1 MESCNQGLG
10 IGTFDFSTYEEVV
23 KVNPEDNVSFY
34 TTLEAATLGV
44 ENGASAIYN
53 TFNFKADK
61 ASTTI
66 YVRVKNQYCF
76 SITSFQLNIKN
87 CLPTIHNFISP
98 NNDNRNDSFA
108 NKGLRDV
115 FLNFTIEIYNRWGAL
130 IWQGDNNTSDWD
142 GYANKGMLLDNQ
154 KCPDGTYYYVIK
166 LNDSE
171 YPIPLVGFLYLSN

>member
-1 MESCNQGLG
+1 MLKLS
-10 IGTFDFSTYEEVV
+10 
-23 KVNPEDNVSFY
+23 PDNSQF
-34 TTLEAATLGV
+34 L
-44 ENGASAIYN
+44 
-53 TFNFKADK
+53 
-61 ASTTI
+61 
-66 YVRVKNQYCF
+66 
-76 SITSFQLNIKN
+76 
-87 CLPTIHNFISP
+87 

-154 KCPDGTYYYVIK
+154 NADGTYYVIE

-171 YPIPLVGFLYLSN
+171 YPIPLAGFLYLSN